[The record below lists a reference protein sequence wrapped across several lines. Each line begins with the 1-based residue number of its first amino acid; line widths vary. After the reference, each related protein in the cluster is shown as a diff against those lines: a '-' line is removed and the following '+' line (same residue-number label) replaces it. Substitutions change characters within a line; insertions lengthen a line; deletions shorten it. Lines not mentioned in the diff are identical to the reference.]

1 MYRKHIKVLSLPNN
15 FFINPGDFCFR
26 SDVTVYRDNINREK
40 EKDETTWSLTP
51 IKILIIR
58 ETTDN
63 PDLYNFKFY
72 KSELEN
78 YKQVFGDTV
87 LYIHKKHLRTLDDK
101 IGSHVFKAI
110 KPLEDLPEEYS
121 FLLVENKTSVPVSKQ
136 EKRSTTKEQNGQA
149 TTKKELAASP
159 VESGQESNWSSLID
173 RIFKT
178 INKES
183 KNEYQPNYT
192 KSFIGVK
199 LGDKPSNFFTITPQK
214 KAAVLYI
221 KVKQSASLDKAIR
234 GFTKTEIKYSNGG
247 YSISLTSPD
256 GLSALVPVILQAE
269 SEFFKK

>member
-1 MYRKHIKVLSLPNN
+1 MITPGWYRRTKNISCSYNAAFIKRISETTIQY
-15 FFINPGDFCFR
+15 FICIDGKEFP
-26 SDVTVYRDNINREK
+26 INRDIFLAANTLGINGMTYARNEITTSLSIK
-40 EKDETTWSLTP
+40 KSKTDDGEETT
-51 IKILIIR
+51 IKIHWNG
-58 ETTDN
+58 D
-63 PDLYNFKFY
+63 
-72 KSELEN
+72 EN
-78 YKQVFGDTV
+78 IFD
-87 LYIHKKHLRTLDDK
+87 
-101 IGSHVFKAI
+101 
-110 KPLEDLPEEYS
+110 
-121 FLLVENKTSVPVSKQ
+121 VSKKLQ
-136 EKRSTTKEQNGQA
+136 EYVA
-149 TTKKELAASP
+149 Y
-159 VESGQESNWSSLID
+159 
-173 RIFKT
+173 
-178 INKES
+178 NKES